1 MINKNRG
8 EMKVFK
14 VGDYI
19 VCGHNGVC
27 RVEKIGTLEASSSDR
42 MFYTLTPVDD
52 RNAQIFTPVDNN
64 KMIMRYVMTKD
75 EALDLIDSMKTLG
88 DLAIPSEKKKE
99 EAYKKILKSCDPKE
113 LAQMIKTIY
122 KHRQSRRLS
131 GKKEMVSDA
140 KYYKLAKKQLYNEL
154 AAALV
159 MDIEN
164 VSGFIHQRIE
174 SEI

>member
-1 MINKNRG
+1 M
-8 EMKVFK
+8 
-14 VGDYI
+14 
-19 VCGHNGVC
+19 
-27 RVEKIGTLEASSSDR
+27 EKIGTLEASSSDR